1 MISSFD
7 TFKTHRVGI
16 LVKNMRYPLFNN
28 AVSMTLIGFY
38 NAMPTALKFNV

>member
-16 LVKNMRYPLFNN
+16 LVENMRYPCLYN
-28 AVSMTLIGFY
+28 AVGMTLIGFY
-38 NAMPTALKFNV
+38 NAMPTALKFDV